1 MCKIESM
8 DFSRPEF
15 WSVQL
20 FPFLR
25 NLPKPGIEPRSP
37 ALQVDTLPA
46 EPPGKPT
53 VMCKIDGQWA
63 AAL

>member
-1 MCKIESM
+1 MNKIESM

-20 FPFLR
+20 FHFLR

-46 EPPGKPT
+46 EPPGKPNIYT
-53 VMCKIDGQWA
+53 VMCKIDG
-63 AAL
+63 